1 MTTIATTITVEILK
15 GVETK
20 TKQFNDYDVAV
31 EFLQKCKQD
40 ENSDAFLNIIQ
51 NNDTV
56 KKYLAEHCDYRMCV
70 GEQIYSSYKGM
81 TEEYSE
87 SFDETDFY
95 YDLEKAKIK
104 LSSQEIDVITDF
116 GYSCMYDDGDVSSPT
131 IYTFYAV
138 FNKDFTSYE
147 VVVEDRDNY

>member
-1 MTTIATTITVEILK
+1 MSTKITVEILK

-20 TKQFNDYDVAV
+20 IKQFNDYDVAV
-31 EFLQKCKQD
+31 EFLQKCKRD
-40 ENSDAFLNIIQ
+40 ENSDTFLNIIQ
-51 NNDTV
+51 NNDSL

-70 GEQIYSSYKGM
+70 GEQRYSSYKGM
-81 TEEYSE
+81 TEEYSA

-116 GYSCMYDDGDVSSPT
+116 GYSCMYDDGDVSRPT
-131 IYTFYAV
+131 IYTFYAA

-147 VVVEDRDNY
+147 VMIDDRDNY